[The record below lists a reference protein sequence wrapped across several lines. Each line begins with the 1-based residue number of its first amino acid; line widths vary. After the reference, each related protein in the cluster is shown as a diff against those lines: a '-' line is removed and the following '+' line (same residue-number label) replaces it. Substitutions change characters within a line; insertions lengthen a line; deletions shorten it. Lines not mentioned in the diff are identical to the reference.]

1 MPLSLL
7 NTLLTALHL
16 LRDMII
22 IGKESTIVFS
32 AIDELVALF

>member
-1 MPLSLL
+1 MPPL

-16 LRDMII
+16 FRDMII
-22 IGKESTIVFS
+22 TGEESTVVYS